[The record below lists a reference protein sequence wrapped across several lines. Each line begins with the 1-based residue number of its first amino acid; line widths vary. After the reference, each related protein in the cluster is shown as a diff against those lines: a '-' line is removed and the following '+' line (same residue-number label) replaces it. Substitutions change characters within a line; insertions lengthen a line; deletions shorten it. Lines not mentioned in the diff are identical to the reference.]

1 LFAFGSF
8 GAMMA
13 LSYTSAL
20 LSNNYASYIRKNL
33 FSHVNSLSA
42 DQISKLT
49 VSSLITRNTS
59 DSMKAANG
67 FNSTLRIGISAPA
80 TAVGGIIKVIF
91 SKEDGATTY
100 SSTLPFGIIIG
111 VGTVSLVLFFTF
123 VAILLIPR
131 FKKQVTYTDSLNRA
145 TRENISG
152 IRVVRAFN
160 TQEIHSNKYISTTK
174 KIYKNDLFVYVCLN
188 SAFPIIMMIVN
199 FITIAIY

>member
-1 LFAFGSF
+1 LGSF
-8 GAMMA
+8 GAVMA

-33 FSHVNSLSA
+33 FTHINSLSA

-49 VSSLITRNTS
+49 VPSLITRNTS

-67 FNSTLRIGISAPA
+67 FNTTLRIGISAPA
-80 TAVGGIIKVIF
+80 TAIGGIFKVIF
-91 SKEDGATTY
+91 TKENGNENY

-111 VGTVSLVLFFTF
+111 VGTVTLVLMFTF

-131 FKKQVTYTDSLNRA
+131 FKKSVAYTDKLNQTA
-145 TRENISG
+145 RENISG

-160 TQEIHSNKYISTTK
+160 AQEMHTEKYLATTK
-174 KIYKNDLFVYVCLN
+174 KVYKNDLFIYTCLN
-188 SAFPIIMMIVN
+188 ASFPMIMVIIN
-199 FITIAIY
+199 FITIGIY

>member
-1 LFAFGSF
+1 
-8 GAMMA
+8 MMA

-33 FSHVNSLSA
+33 FTHINSLSA

-49 VSSLITRNTS
+49 VPSLITRNTS

-80 TAVGGIIKVIF
+80 TAIGGIIKVIF
-91 SKEDGATTY
+91 GADSGSSNY
-100 SSTLPFGIIIG
+100 NSTLPFGMIIG
-111 VGTVSLVLFFTF
+111 AGTVVLVLFFTF

-131 FKKQVTYTDSLNRA
+131 FKKQVTYTDSLNQA
-145 TRENISG
+145 ARENISG

-160 TQEIHSNKYISTTK
+160 TQEIHSDKYISTTK
-174 KIYKNDLFVYVCLN
+174 KVYKNDLFVYVCLN
-188 SAFPIIMMIVN
+188 ASFPIIMMIIN
-199 FITIAIY
+199 FITIGIY